1 MSGEGPSRAANSAPA
16 GGSEARAEANRPR
29 AWGDHIRTFV
39 IVPAAGGGTRFG
51 GATPKQY
58 ADLAGAPVLSRTLER
73 LSSLAPEAIVVA
85 LAPDDMRYEEIVGA
99 RANVHAMRCGGAT
112 RAATVR
118 NALHAIG
125 ERCADDDWIAVHD
138 AVRPCV
144 SNEALARLTHELADD
159 AVGGLLALPLGD
171 TLKRTTASD
180 DPPRVLRTESRDGLW
195 LAQTPQMFRYRL
207 LAAACTLP
215 AARDCT
221 DEAQAIE
228 ALAASGVCD
237 RPRLVRGSPANLKI
251 TYAGDL
257 ALAAAILQMQ
267 ERGQ

>member
-1 MSGEGPSRAANSAPA
+1 V
-16 GGSEARAEANRPR
+16 
-29 AWGDHIRTFV
+29 RTFV

-51 GATPKQY
+51 GGMPKQY
-58 ADLAGAPVLSRTLER
+58 ADLAGAPVLARTLER
-73 LSSLAPEAIVVA
+73 LSPLASATIVVA
-85 LAPDDMRYEEIVGA
+85 LAPDDTRYEEIVGA
-99 RANVHAMRCGGAT
+99 RANVHAIRCGGAT

-125 ERCADDDWIAVHD
+125 ERCADDDWVAVHD

-144 SNEALARLTHELADD
+144 SREALARLSHEVADD

-171 TLKRTTASD
+171 TLKRTTAID

-195 LAQTPQMFRYRL
+195 LAQTPQIFRYRL
-207 LAAACTLP
+207 LAAAYALP
-215 AARDCT
+215 ASRDCT

-251 TYAGDL
+251 TYAADL
-257 ALAAAILQMQ
+257 ALAAAILEMQ
-267 ERGQ
+267 GDQ